1 MKIKNISNQEL
12 TIPFKKGNEK
22 VLILKIQPGQIVYC
36 EEKSSENKQ
45 VIILLKKKK
54 IEITQEEKPSKIEYY
69 HPYGVLPHSEI
80 LKLKN
85 AESLPRPINDTEEDD
100 DDGEEDIELLEVE
113 PEIINSNS
121 DPDISDISTNV
132 EFKNNDLH
140 KNKGG
145 RPKGSKNKKKQGRP
159 KKKRP
164 RGRPSKNKKQDHVE
178 ITSPNN
184 NNIAD

>member
-1 MKIKNISNQEL
+1 MKIKNISNQPL
-12 TIPFKKGNEK
+12 TIPFKQKGGKGIIITIN
-22 VLILKIQPGQIVYC
+22 PGQIVYC
-36 EEKSSENKQ
+36 EPHTAENKQ
-45 VIILLKKKK
+45 VIIYDRKGK
-54 IEITQEEKPSKIEYY
+54 IIITDDEKPQNGQYY